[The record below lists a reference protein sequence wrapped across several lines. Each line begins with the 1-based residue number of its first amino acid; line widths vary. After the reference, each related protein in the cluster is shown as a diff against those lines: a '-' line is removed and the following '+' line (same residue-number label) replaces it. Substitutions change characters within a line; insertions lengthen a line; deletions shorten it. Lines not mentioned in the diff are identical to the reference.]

1 MFNSTKIK
9 TSNYSRIIALFNLV
23 TTEIRTKNECHRY
36 KRNDQNKSFKMSQ
49 PNVENDVD
57 AFKVSFKIYKR
68 RDRPVDLSK
77 VVDFRY
83 PEKWK
88 DQIVEI
94 KAVDLAEGE
103 EQVSELKSVSEWRIF
118 EFLPNAKNS
127 AGAGIIFIPNP
138 FTDSGKVLLLLL

>member
-1 MFNSTKIK
+1 
-9 TSNYSRIIALFNLV
+9 
-23 TTEIRTKNECHRY
+23 
-36 KRNDQNKSFKMSQ
+36 MSQ

>member
-1 MFNSTKIK
+1 MSATGINETTK
-9 TSNYSRIIALFNLV
+9 T
-23 TTEIRTKNECHRY
+23 
-36 KRNDQNKSFKMSQ
+36 SFKMSQ